1 MTNVVKFPDPPEW
14 ASKVDAKLLDGL
26 IAKGYLRRDQRHN
39 WCAVEAAI
47 NKAFYAAVY
56 DARPVFAVHS
66 TRWLRMCQPGGGE

>member
-14 ASKVDAKLLDGL
+14 VSKVDAKLLDGL

-56 DARPVFAVHS
+56 DARPELSLQEVIV
-66 TRWLRMCQPGGGE
+66 RMLQDAARR

>member
-56 DARPVFAVHS
+56 DARPELSLQEVIV
-66 TRWLRMCQPGGGE
+66 RMLQDAARR